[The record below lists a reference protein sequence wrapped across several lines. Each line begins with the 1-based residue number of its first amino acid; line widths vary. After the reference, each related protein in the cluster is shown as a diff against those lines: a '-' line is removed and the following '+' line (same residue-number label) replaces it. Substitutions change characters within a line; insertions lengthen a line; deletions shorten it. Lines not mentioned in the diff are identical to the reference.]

1 MRRVYWRP
9 AFVRAVSF
17 RSFMLVSFRSFML
30 KVILLSVMFVNS
42 GHAQSVDEIFQN
54 FKAAYGKSENFS
66 ANFEETTLFA
76 DKKSVARGRFIFEK
90 PNLLR
95 KEYVDRKDASK
106 VVQLT
111 VLDGEYGWTY
121 TPILNQVN
129 KMKWNNPERRGLLPG
144 IGASLEDVKKNY
156 DMALIPDE
164 FANPKGVYQIQLTPK
179 PHMVRTTAK
188 EKRIPPIEGRLP
200 PAHMVR
206 TTPKETLEIWVK
218 TGEWLPVQF
227 GYKIEFE
234 DGTRQSVIV
243 ALSQIER
250 DKKLAPDLFKFVVPK
265 GAEIIDLSEEN

>member
-1 MRRVYWRP
+1 MMRRFYCSA
-9 AFVRAVSF
+9 AFVKFVSF
-17 RSFMLVSFRSFML
+17 RNFTL
-30 KVILLSVMFVNS
+30 KVMLLSVMFVNS
-42 GHAQSVDEIFQN
+42 GYTQSVDEIFQN
-54 FKAAYGKSENFS
+54 FKTAYEKSENFS

-95 KEYVDRKDASK
+95 KEYVGRKDASK

-129 KMKWNNPERRGLLPG
+129 KMKWNTPERRELLPG
-144 IGASLEDVKKNY
+144 IGASLEDVQKNY

-164 FANPKGVYQIQLTPK
+164 FANPKGIYQIQLTPK
-179 PHMVRTTAK
+179 THIVSTSA
-188 EKRIPPIEGRLP
+188 
-200 PAHMVR
+200 
-206 TTPKETLEIWVK
+206 KETLEIWVK

-227 GYKIEFE
+227 GYKTEFE

-250 DKKLAPDLFKFVVPK
+250 DKKLAPGLFKFVVPK
-265 GAEIIDLSEEN
+265 DAEVINLSEEN